1 MHIIFKFLEN
11 IFVIIKAGGIMKV
24 LVGMSG
30 GVDSSV
36 AAYLLKELGYDVIGA
51 TMSHWG
57 SGSVF
62 KKLEEKIASKPI
74 TATHG
79 ACLCPDEKED
89 IELAK
94 KVCNNLGIEHYVVDC
109 AKDYEE
115 IVLNY
120 FKNEYMEGRTPNPCV
135 RCNRYIK
142 FGVFPDL
149 AKKSG
154 IQFDKF
160 ATGHYARIEEENG
173 RFYLKKGI
181 NPKKDQSY
189 FLYGLT
195 QEQLSKIL
203 LPLGNYTKEE
213 IRGIAR
219 KCGFEVADKP
229 DSQDFYNGDYNDILD
244 AAPKKGNIVDIKGNI
259 LGTHNGFW
267 NYTIG
272 QRKGL
277 GIAASAPLYVKEL
290 RKDTNEV
297 VVAYKEDSMNEGLI
311 ASNVSFNTYI
321 KKEKFECKVKIR
333 SAQEPRSAV
342 ITILEDKK
350 IKVDFDELQNPIAI
364 GQSAVLYDEDTVLGG
379 GIIESVF

>member
-1 MHIIFKFLEN
+1 MQIRFCVTIQKN
-11 IFVIIKAGGIMKV
+11 GGKMKV

-36 AAYLLKELGYDVIGA
+36 AALLLKEQGYEVIGA

-57 SGSVF
+57 TSEIFS
-62 KKLEEKIASKPI
+62 KLNEKIASKPKNL
-74 TATHG
+74 THG

-89 IELAK
+89 IEQAK
-94 KVCNNLGIEHYVVDC
+94 KICEKLGIKHYVIDC
-109 AKDYEE
+109 SNEYEQT
-115 IVLNY
+115 VLNY
-120 FKNEYMEGRTPNPCV
+120 FKEEYMAGRTPNPCV
-135 RCNRYIK
+135 RCNKYIK

-154 IQFDKF
+154 IEFDKF
-160 ATGHYARIEEENG
+160 ATGHYARIEEKDG
-173 RFYLKKGI
+173 KFYLKKGV

-189 FLYGLT
+189 FLYGLS

-203 LPLGNYTKEE
+203 MPLGNYTKDE
-213 IRGIAR
+213 IRDIAR
-219 KCGFEVADKP
+219 KYGFEVADKP

-244 AAPKKGNIVDIKGNI
+244 AKPKKGNIVDTKGNI
-259 LGTHNGFW
+259 LGTHEGFW

-277 GIAASAPLYVKEL
+277 GIAAPAPLYVKEL

-311 ASNVSFNTYI
+311 AYNVSFNCEIPKTPL
-321 KKEKFECKVKIR
+321 KCKVKIR
-333 SAQEPRSAV
+333 SAQEPRSATV
-342 ITILEDKK
+342 KVLENNKAE
-350 IKVDFDELQNPIAI
+350 VVFEELQNPIAT
-364 GQSAVLYDEDTVLGG
+364 GQSAVFYDNDTVLGG
-379 GIIESVF
+379 GVIESVF